1 MTRVLPLLTGLLWLL
16 LSNLSL
22 FAQLQT
28 PYILNGAATQRT
40 CNCYVLTEDVTN
52 TSGTVWNKNKIS
64 LNNSFD
70 YYFDVNLGCK
80 DDAGA
85 DGIGFILQTQGTNIG
100 TTGQGM
106 GFQNITPSLGVLI
119 DTWENLSDGD
129 PNYDHVSIQ
138 VNGDIS
144 HVSSNNLAGPV
155 TALDGNGN
163 IEDCNWHIFR
173 IKWDAVTKLL
183 EVSIDGVLRVSV
195 QKDFVTDIFGGDP
208 MVYWG
213 FGSATG
219 GSSNLQQFC
228 AALRPQLRF
237 DNNQLF
243 CDGSPIVFGDDSKS
257 FGTITRRLW
266 DFGDGTTSAVADPPP
281 HLYAKAGEY
290 EVRLIIEDNS
300 GCISDTMKQEV
311 IIGSYPVT
319 DFTADLLC
327 TGRPVAVT
335 NKTTLAVGTIRQWA
349 WDFGNGQTSDAQN
362 PSITY
367 TDTGSYRIKLQ
378 ATSAQGCS
386 DSIQKT
392 MEVYPT
398 PRVSATGENA
408 CIGQP
413 ISFTGTDQTPLIP
426 LSQWYWDLGNGQQQT
441 GQEISYIY
449 PAGGTYQATL
459 RAISTDGCFS
469 DTSIVSVNV
478 TDINLFAGND
488 TIAAR
493 DQPLQLNAQTSGS
506 GLQFTWSPTTGL
518 TDPGIADPVAYL
530 QQDQVYHLTVTSS
543 EGCIEIDTL
552 NVKVYAGPEFY
563 IPTAFSPNNDG
574 RNDVFRAISPGVAQ
588 LDFFCVW
595 NRWGQE
601 VFRTQ
606 SLSATWDGSF
616 KGTPMPA
623 GTYVWMIQGIDYK
636 GGLFNRK
643 GTVTIV
649 R

>member
-16 LSNLSL
+16 LSNLSI

-64 LNNSFD
+64 LNDSFD
-70 YYFDVNLGCK
+70 YYFDINLGCK
-80 DDAGA
+80 DETGA
-85 DGIGFILQTQGTNIG
+85 DGMGFVLQTQGTNLG
-100 TTGQGM
+100 TAGQGL
-106 GFQNITPSLGVLI
+106 GFQNISPSLGVLI
-119 DTWENLSDGD
+119 DTWQNMADGD
-129 PNYDHVSIQ
+129 PDYDHVSIQ

-144 HVSSNNLAGPV
+144 HLTANNLAGPV
-155 TALDGNGN
+155 TALADNGN

-173 IKWDAVTKLL
+173 IRWDAVNKLL
-183 EVSIDGVLRVSV
+183 EVSIDGVLRVSA
-195 QKDFVTDIFGGDP
+195 QKDLVADIFGGNP

-219 GSSNLQQFC
+219 GSSNKQQFC
-228 AALRPQLRF
+228 AALRPQLQF

-266 DFGDGTTSAVADPPP
+266 DFGDGTTSSVADPPP

-290 EVRLIIEDNS
+290 EVRLVIEDNS
-300 GCISDTMKQEV
+300 GCISDTMKQQV
-311 IIGSYPVT
+311 IIGSYPVP

-327 TGRPVAVT
+327 TGRPVTVT
-335 NKTTLAVGTIRQWA
+335 NKTTLEVGTIRQWD
-349 WDFGNGQTSDAQN
+349 WDFDNGQTSGLQH
-362 PSITY
+362 PSIAY
-367 TDTGSYRIKLQ
+367 ADTGTYRIKLQ
-378 ATSAQGCS
+378 ATSTQGCS
-386 DSIQKT
+386 AGIEKT
-392 MEVYPT
+392 MEVYAT
-398 PRVSATGENA
+398 PHIGASGENA
-408 CIGQP
+408 CIGMP
-413 ISFTGTDQTPLIP
+413 INFTGTDQTPAVP
-426 LSQWYWDLGNGQQQT
+426 LSQWYWDFGNGEQQT
-441 GQEISYIY
+441 GQQISYVY
-449 PAGGTYQATL
+449 PAGGAYQATL
-459 RAISTDGCFS
+459 RVMSTDGCFS
-469 DTSIVSVNV
+469 DTSAVSVTV
-478 TDINLFAGND
+478 TDINLFAGHD
-488 TIAAR
+488 TLVAR

-506 GLQFTWSPTTGL
+506 GLQFAWSPTAGL
-518 TDPGIADPVAYL
+518 TDPGIADPIAYL
-530 QQDQVYHLTVTSS
+530 QQDQVYHLTVTSP
-543 EGCIEIDTL
+543 EGCIEIDTV

-574 RNDVFRAISPGVAQ
+574 RNDVFRAISPGVSQ

-601 VFRTQ
+601 IFRTQ
-606 SLSATWDGSF
+606 SLSGTWDGYF

-623 GTYVWMIQGIDYK
+623 GTYVWMIQGTDYK
-636 GGLFNRK
+636 GRSFNRK

>member
-1 MTRVLPLLTGLLWLL
+1 MTRVLPLLTGLSWLL

-80 DDAGA
+80 DDNGA

-106 GFQNITPSLGVLI
+106 GFQNISPSLGVLI
-119 DTWENLSDGD
+119 DTWENMSDGD
-129 PNYDHVSIQ
+129 PSYDHVSIQ

-144 HVSSNNLAGPV
+144 HLSANNLAGPV

-173 IKWDAVTKLL
+173 IKWDAVGKLM

-195 QKDFVTDIFGGDP
+195 QKDLVTDIFGGDP

-213 FGSATG
+213 FGSGTG

-228 AALRPQLRF
+228 AALRPQLQF
-237 DNNQLF
+237 DNSQLF
-243 CDGSPIVFGDDSKS
+243 CDGTPIVFGDDSKS
-257 FGTITRRLW
+257 FGTITHRLW

-281 HLYAKAGEY
+281 HLYARAGEY
-290 EVRLIIEDNS
+290 EVRLVIEDNS
-300 GCISDTMKQEV
+300 GCISDTMKQAV
-311 IIGSYPVT
+311 TIGSYPVP
-319 DFTADLLC
+319 DFTTDLLC
-327 TGRPVAVT
+327 TDRSVT
-335 NKTTLAVGTIRQWA
+335 VINKTTLDVGSIRQWD
-349 WDFGNGQTSDAQN
+349 WDFGNGETSPAQY
-362 PSITY
+362 PTITY
-367 TDTGSYRIKLQ
+367 ADTGTYSIKLQ
-378 ATSAQGCS
+378 ATSVQGCS
-386 DSIQKT
+386 TSIQKT
-392 MEVYPT
+392 GKVYST
-398 PRVSATGENA
+398 PRISATGENA

-413 ISFTGTDQTPLIP
+413 ISFTGTDQTPLVP

-441 GQEISYIY
+441 GQQLSYIY
-449 PAGGTYQATL
+449 PAGGSYEAAL
-459 RAISTDGCFS
+459 HALSTDGCFS
-469 DTSIVSVNV
+469 DTSYAAVNV

-488 TIAAR
+488 TLVAR
-493 DQPLQLNAQTSGS
+493 GQPLQLKAQTTGS
-506 GLQFTWSPTTGL
+506 GLQFTWSPATGL

-530 QQDQVYHLTVTSS
+530 QQDQVYHLTVTSP
-543 EGCIEIDTL
+543 EGCVAIDTL

-563 IPTAFSPNNDG
+563 LPTAFSPNNDG
-574 RNDVFRAISPGVAQ
+574 RNDVFRAISPGISQ
-588 LDFFCVW
+588 LDFLCVW

-606 SLSATWDGSF
+606 SLAASWDGNF
-616 KGTPMPA
+616 KGNPLPA
-623 GTYVWMIQGIDYK
+623 GTYVWMIQGTDYK
-636 GGLFNRK
+636 GRLFNRR